1 MTYRARMITGPF
13 RESRN
18 AANTTDGGMH
28 HDDTARAN
36 GFRGGAVAG
45 SIHLDLFPPRLLE
58 AFGPAWYERG
68 SLSIGYVNHTI
79 DREPVRAHLEDVD
92 ADGQARAWVE
102 REDGMLVAEG
112 TASAGAP
119 SVGVVSALRAR
130 DLSRFSTTAPVLLAG
145 VAAGDALGPTVV
157 HVDGG
162 RQQRLLDD
170 DLCTEPLDWYRSSSP
185 WGGPIALPQHVVHTL
200 FRVGEDH
207 CNAAV
212 AANGGA
218 LGMFGAIEIE
228 NVSGPLLLDRDYT
241 VAGTVLAVGDSP
253 KTEYAWFEL
262 TASDGDQPVTRLFMQ
277 LRFVKSSSPS
287 FA

>member
-1 MTYRARMITGPF
+1 MITGPY
-13 RESRN
+13 RASRN
-18 AANTTDGGMH
+18 AANTEDGGMH

-58 AFGPAWYERG
+58 AFGPTWYDRG

-79 DREPVRAHLEDVD
+79 DREPVRAMLDD
-92 ADGQARAWVE
+92 DQDGDGQVRAWVE

-112 TASAGAP
+112 TASVGASP
-119 SVGVVSALRAR
+119 SPVSALRAR
-130 DLSRFSTTAPVLLAG
+130 DLTRFSTTTPTLLAG
-145 VAAGDALGPTVV
+145 VAVGDELGPTVV
-157 HVDGG
+157 HVDGA

-170 DLCTEPLDWYRSSSP
+170 DLCTEPLDWYRTTSP

-200 FRVGEDH
+200 FRVGEDR

-228 NVSGPLLLDRDYT
+228 NLDGPLLLDRDYT
-241 VAGTVLAVGDSP
+241 VAGRIVALGESP

-262 TASDGDQPVTRLFMQ
+262 TASDGDRAVTRLFMQ
-277 LRFVKSSSPS
+277 LRFVKSSSPA
-287 FA
+287 FAEGPGR

>member
-1 MTYRARMITGPF
+1 MITGPY
-13 RESRN
+13 RASRN
-18 AANTTDGGMH
+18 AANTEDGGMH

-58 AFGPAWYERG
+58 AFGPSWYDRG

-79 DREPVRAHLEDVD
+79 DREPVRAMLGEPDS
-92 ADGQARAWVE
+92 AGAGQMRAWVE
-102 REDGMLVAEG
+102 REDGMLVADG
-112 TASAGAP
+112 TAAVGAP
-119 SVGVVSALRAR
+119 AAASALRAR
-130 DLSRFSTTAPVLLAG
+130 DLTQFSTTSPRMLAG
-145 VAAGDALGPTVV
+145 VAAGQPLGPTTV
-157 HVDGG
+157 HVDVG
-162 RQQRLLDD
+162 RQLRLLDD

-185 WGGPIALPQHVVHTL
+185 WGGPIALPQHIVHTL

-212 AANGGA
+212 AASGGG

-228 NVSGPLLLDRDYT
+228 NLDGPLLLDRDYT
-241 VAGTVLAVGDSP
+241 VEGTVLAVGESP

-262 TASDGDQPVTRLFMQ
+262 TASDAGRPVTRLLMQ
-277 LRFVKSSSPS
+277 LRFVKSSSP
-287 FA
+287 AYA